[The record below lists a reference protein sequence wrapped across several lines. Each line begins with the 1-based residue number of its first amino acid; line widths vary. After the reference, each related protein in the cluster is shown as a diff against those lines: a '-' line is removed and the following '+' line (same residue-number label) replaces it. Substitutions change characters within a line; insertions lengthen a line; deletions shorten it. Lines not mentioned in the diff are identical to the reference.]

1 MLIIIITLWNKAVND
16 LKIFEKFGC
25 KDTISTNNCIDLKG
39 NSINNNTIYPYYYIS
54 NNKFKP
60 KNDIIA
66 DIFIYSS
73 PYNIK
78 IDGIDKG
85 QCVLGIPIKAL
96 SDLWDVF
103 VHVDDGIQM
112 ILETKKL
119 LYKVL
124 RDLEADLS
132 DFELEQ
138 MEGDSIRVFNPEPY
152 LISI

>member
-1 MLIIIITLWNKAVND
+1 MNFINKELKNCVKFILFIIIINKMIYIGYLVRFETAKSLFPWAKNYSD
-16 LKIFEKFGC
+16 TEFEK
-25 KDTISTNNCIDLKG
+25 
-39 NSINNNTIYPYYYIS
+39 SINNHNHL
-54 NNKFKP
+54 
-60 KNDIIA
+60 
-66 DIFIYSS
+66 
-73 PYNIK
+73 K